1 MTLVKTFEE
10 FKNGNLSQV
19 DEAKQTVSQQDPQAG
34 EIARWKVVLKAGKDE
49 DSRIS
54 DENATQDALD
64 ALTKY
69 DPFISWWKTG
79 QHRREGGSYGG
90 TATFMNPNST
100 SIGFADI
107 GSHRQAGTLLKEK
120 ATITFIFKQL
130 FTDDDKNALMM
141 FDIKRVKPL
150 ATATVK
156 DSKNEVLIWNSEKME
171 SMKLQPPQEVK
182 DASGNPV
189 KIDKVSAT
197 IVSALEA
204 PAVTTDTTTA
214 APVVTT
220 NTTTQAPA
228 ATSNVDVA
236 PFAGLKK
243 SNVVNTNVKVIQ
255 KLISDKGGEA
265 ATALGSPAVDGKFG
279 GGTEKAI
286 SLVVYGNNTTAVPE
300 ITKEIATSIFTKL
313 GATQDQVT
321 KLTAELGK
329 PAANTG
335 GGNQQSGSGNN
346 GARQLPG
353 GL

>member
-1 MTLVKTFEE
+1 MTIVKTFEE
-10 FKNGNLSQV
+10 FKNGNLSKV
-19 DEAKQTVSQQDPQAG
+19 DEAKQTVSQQDPQSG
-34 EIARWKVVLKAGKDE
+34 EIARWKVVLKAGKAE
-49 DSRIS
+49 DTRIS

-69 DPFISWWKTG
+69 DPFISWWRTG
-79 QHRREGGSYGG
+79 QHRRAGGSYGE

-120 ATITFIFKQL
+120 AVVTFIFKQL
-130 FTDDDKNALMM
+130 FTDDDKNALVM

-150 ATATVK
+150 ATAKVK
-156 DSKNEVLIWNSEKME
+156 DSENEVLVWNLEKME
-171 SMKLQPPQEVK
+171 AMKVQPPAEVK

-189 KIDKVSAT
+189 KIDKVSAA

-204 PAVTTDTTTA
+204 PAATTDTTTA
-214 APVVTT
+214 APV
-220 NTTTQAPA
+220 

-236 PFAGLKK
+236 PFTGLKK
-243 SNVVNTNVKVIQ
+243 SNSVNTNVKVIQ

-286 SLVVYGNNTTAVPE
+286 SLVVYGNNNTAVPE

-313 GATQDQVT
+313 GATQEQVT

-335 GGNQQSGSGNN
+335 GRNQQSGGGGNTPSAN
-346 GARQLPG
+346 PG
-353 GL
+353 F